1 MSRSVPELVWRK
13 SKASGQGEN
22 CVEVACLDAGGWV
35 LRDSKYPSGPL
46 MRVSSGAWRAFVAG
60 VKAGEVG

>member
-1 MSRSVPELVWRK
+1 MDEAKLFVWRK
-13 SKASGQGEN
+13 STFSAAGDN
-22 CVEVACLDAGGWV
+22 CVEVAYLDAGGWV
-35 LRDSKYPSGPL
+35 LRDSKYSSGPL